1 MVKDEFAAAVSKGIE
16 TLGHAQSFQHIQQ
29 TSYIHSSVPILG
41 SVIMSFDANIEALD
55 CTITE
60 TGKEITPSESITF
73 GIIDNFLRM
82 AVSTRGRGRDDIRE
96 VLKAAARTL
105 GLRQQG
111 ISGFKEG
118 SRDLKRDD
126 I

>member
-1 MVKDEFAAAVSKGIE
+1 MKDEFASAVSKGIE
-16 TLGHAQSFQHIQQ
+16 ILGHAQKFKEIQQ
-29 TSYIHSSVPILG
+29 TSYIHSSVPVLA
-41 SVIMSFDANIEALD
+41 SVIMSFDNNIEALD
-55 CTITE
+55 CTIAE
-60 TGKEITPSESITF
+60 TGEDISDKESVTF
-73 GIIDNFLRM
+73 NIIDNYLRM
-82 AVSTRGRGRDDIRE
+82 AVSTRGRGRDDITE

-118 SRDLKRDD
+118 SRDLVRDT